1 MATRKTSSKTRSTK
15 AASKRVAPKSS
26 ASKAN
31 VTKLEPKM
39 PTPAAVAEAAPVQGV
54 TLESTA
60 PKLVSTV
67 ITKKDMF
74 ERLKARV
81 PAVKGSDIRL
91 VMDALLNELGDAL
104 AAGEGIKNAELGN
117 LRVVKQKKAENADIL
132 TLKLR
137 RKKVTED
144 AQEALEPSGE

>member
-1 MATRKTSSKTRSTK
+1 MAIKKTTSTKKSRKTTAKT
-15 AASKRVAPKSS
+15 
-26 ASKAN
+26 AN
-31 VTKLEPKM
+31 VTKLAPK
-39 PTPAAVAEAAPVQGV
+39 PAAPVAGV
-54 TLESTA
+54 SLSEVKPATA
-60 PKLVSTV
+60 TTPINRKALL
-67 ITKKDMF
+67 D
-74 ERLKARV
+74 RLKARN
-81 PAVKGSDIRL
+81 PAMKGSDVRQ
-91 VMDALLNELGDAL
+91 VMDAMLIELGEAL